1 MLGALLLITL
11 GVLFL
16 LNNLYPV
23 ELGFSRMWP
32 IVLIVIGL
40 VKIVEYFQRCSVL
53 PSSTKASLP
62 DAPSGNPDGAKERQ
76 MGGKPMEDKR

>member
-16 LNNLYPV
+16 LNNLYPAD
-23 ELGFSRMWP
+23 LGFSRMWP

-40 VKIVEYFQRCSVL
+40 VKIVEHFQRSNGAR
-53 PSSTKASLP
+53 SSANQVSP
-62 DAPSGNPDGAKERQ
+62 DPRSGNPGGGGERS
-76 MGGKPMEDKR
+76 

>member
-23 ELGFSRMWP
+23 EFGFSRMWP

-40 VKIVEYFQRCSVL
+40 VKIVEYFQRRSVL

-62 DAPSGNPDGAKERQ
+62 DAPSGSPDPGERRQ
-76 MGGKPMEDKR
+76 MEEKQ